1 MINRFLITKTG
12 AVVGALLC
20 TLLWGT
26 AFPVIKLCY
35 KHLAISSGDVGSQVL
50 FAGERFFLAGVMVFI
65 FCLIFKRNGLKISG
79 KALLPVLSLGLVQTA
94 MQYFCSYIGV
104 ANTTGTKTSVITAC
118 NAFFAVLLAPLFF
131 KNEKIG
137 ASKLVG
143 CAVGL
148 AGVII
153 ININGIA
160 QGGIS
165 FLGEGMVLLSALC
178 SGAGSFLSKA
188 SAKRSDPVAVTAY
201 QLLFG
206 GALLILSGVLMGG
219 NVLYADFAGVVLLVY
234 LAFVSAVAF
243 ALWTALLGL
252 HSVGRICIFNLLIP
266 IFGTLWSGILL
277 GEQIFKWENLVSLI
291 FVSVGIFL
299 VNYSRE
305 IKHSETA

>member
-1 MINRFLITKTG
+1 MINRILKTK
-12 AVVGALLC
+12 VGAIFGALIC

-35 KHLAISSGDVGSQVL
+35 NHLGIESGNVGAQVL
-50 FAGERFFLAGVMVFI
+50 FAGERFFIAGAMVFA
-65 FCLIFKRNGLKISG
+65 FCLIFKRQSLKISG
-79 KALLPVLSLGLVQTA
+79 SAVLPVLSLGLVQTA

-118 NAFFAVLLAPLFF
+118 SAFFAVLLAPLFF
-131 KNEKIG
+131 RNEKVG
-137 ASKLVG
+137 TSKLVG
-143 CAVGL
+143 CALGL

-160 QGGIS
+160 DGGIS

-188 SAKRSDPVAVTAY
+188 SALKSDAVAVTAY

-206 GALLILSGVLMGG
+206 GALLILSGTIMGG
-219 NVLYADFAGVVLLVY
+219 NILYSDIAGVLLLLY

-266 IFGTLWSGILL
+266 IFGTVWSGILL
-277 GEQIFKWENLVSLI
+277 GEQILKWENLASLI
-291 FVSVGIFL
+291 LVAIGIFL

-305 IKHSETA
+305 EKKE

>member
-1 MINRFLITKTG
+1 M
-12 AVVGALLC
+12 GALIC

-26 AFPVIKLCY
+26 AFPVIKLSY
-35 KHLAISSGDVGSQVL
+35 NHLGVVSGDVGSQVL

-131 KNEKIG
+131 KNEKLG
-137 ASKLVG
+137 GTKLLG

-160 QGGIS
+160 DGGIS
-165 FLGEGMVLLSALC
+165 FIGEGMVLLSALC
-178 SGAGSFLSKA
+178 SGAGSFLSKT

-206 GALLILSGVLMGG
+206 GALLILSGILMGG
-219 NVLYADFAGVVLLVY
+219 NVLYVDLSGVLLLIY
-234 LAFVSAVAF
+234 LAFVSAFAF
-243 ALWTALLGL
+243 ALWTALLGF

-291 FVSVGIFL
+291 LVSIGIFL

-305 IKHSETA
+305 GKRSETA

>member
-1 MINRFLITKTG
+1 MINRFLRTKSG
-12 AVVGALLC
+12 AVVGALVC

-26 AFPVIKLCY
+26 AFPVIKVSY
-35 KHLAISSGDVGSQVL
+35 NHLAVSSGDVGSQVL
-50 FAGERFFLAGVMVFI
+50 FAGERFFLAGVMVLI
-65 FCLIFKRNGLKISG
+65 FCLIFRREGLKISG

-131 KNEKIG
+131 KNEKLG
-137 ASKLVG
+137 GTKLLG

-160 QGGIS
+160 DGGIS
-165 FLGEGMVLLSALC
+165 FMGEGMVLLSALC

-206 GALLILSGVLMGG
+206 GALLILSGILMGG
-219 NVLYADFAGVVLLVY
+219 NVLYVDLSGVLLLIY
-234 LAFVSAVAF
+234 LAFVSAFAF
-243 ALWTALLGL
+243 ALWTALLGF

-277 GEQIFKWENLVSLI
+277 GEQIFKWENLMSLI
-291 FVSVGIFL
+291 LVSIGIFL

-305 IKHSETA
+305 GKRSETA

>member
-1 MINRFLITKTG
+1 M
-12 AVVGALLC
+12 GALIC

-26 AFPVIKLCY
+26 AFPVIKLSY
-35 KHLAISSGDVGSQVL
+35 NHLGVVSGDVGSQVL

-131 KNEKIG
+131 KNEKLG
-137 ASKLVG
+137 GTKLLG

-160 QGGIS
+160 DGGIS
-165 FLGEGMVLLSALC
+165 FIGEGMVLLSALC

-206 GALLILSGVLMGG
+206 GALLILLGILMGG
-219 NVLYADFAGVVLLVY
+219 NVLYVDLSGVLLLIY
-234 LAFVSAVAF
+234 LAFVSAFAF
-243 ALWTALLGL
+243 ALWTALLGF

-291 FVSVGIFL
+291 LVSIGIFL
-299 VNYSRE
+299 VKYSRE
-305 IKHSETA
+305 GKRSETA

>member
-1 MINRFLITKTG
+1 M
-12 AVVGALLC
+12 GALIC

-26 AFPVIKLCY
+26 AFPVIKLSY
-35 KHLAISSGDVGSQVL
+35 NHLGVVSGDVGSQVL
-50 FAGERFFLAGVMVFI
+50 FAGERFFLAGVMVFL

-79 KALLPVLSLGLVQTA
+79 KTLLPVLSLGLVQTA

-131 KNEKIG
+131 KNEKLG
-137 ASKLVG
+137 RTKLLG

-160 QGGIS
+160 DGGIS
-165 FLGEGMVLLSALC
+165 FIGEGMVLLSALC

-206 GALLILSGVLMGG
+206 GALLILSGILMGG
-219 NVLYADFAGVVLLVY
+219 NVLYADLSGVLLLIY
-234 LAFVSAVAF
+234 LAFVSAFAF
-243 ALWTALLGL
+243 ALWTALLGF

-291 FVSVGIFL
+291 LVSIGIFL

-305 IKHSETA
+305 GKRSETA

>member
-1 MINRFLITKTG
+1 MINRILKTKTG
-12 AVVGALLC
+12 AVLGALLC

-35 KHLAISSGDVGSQVL
+35 KQLNINSGDIGSQVL
-50 FAGERFFLAGVMVFI
+50 FAGERFFLAGVMVLV
-65 FCLIFKRNGLKISG
+65 FCLIFKRQSLKISG
-79 KALLPVLSLGLVQTA
+79 KAFMPVLSLGFVQTA

-131 KNEKIG
+131 KNEKVG

-143 CAVGL
+143 CVVGL

-160 QGGIS
+160 DGGIS

-178 SGAGSFLSKA
+178 SGAGSFLSKL
-188 SAKRSDPVAVTAY
+188 SALKSDAVAVTAY

-206 GALLILSGVLMGG
+206 GAVLILSGVFMGG
-219 NVLYADFAGVVLLVY
+219 NVLYADFAGVLLLVY
-234 LAFVSAVAF
+234 LAFVSAFAF

-266 IFGTLWSGILL
+266 IFGTVWSGILL
-277 GEQIFKWENLVSLI
+277 GEQIFKWENLVSLVL
-291 FVSVGIFL
+291 VSIGIFL
-299 VNYSRE
+299 VNFSKE
-305 IKHSETA
+305 AK

>member
-1 MINRFLITKTG
+1 MINRFLKTKTG
-12 AVVGALLC
+12 AVMGALIC

-26 AFPVIKLCY
+26 AFPVIKLSY
-35 KHLAISSGDVGSQVL
+35 NHLGVVSGDVGSQVL
-50 FAGERFFLAGVMVFI
+50 FAGERFFLAGVMVFLL
-65 FCLIFKRNGLKISG
+65 CLIFKRNGLKISG

-131 KNEKIG
+131 KNEKLG
-137 ASKLVG
+137 GTKLLG

-160 QGGIS
+160 DGGIS
-165 FLGEGMVLLSALC
+165 FIGEGLVLLSALC

-206 GALLILSGVLMGG
+206 GALLILSGILMGG
-219 NVLYADFAGVVLLVY
+219 NVLYVDLSGVLLLIY
-234 LAFVSAVAF
+234 LAFVSAFAF
-243 ALWTALLGL
+243 ALWTALLGF

-291 FVSVGIFL
+291 LVSIGIFL

-305 IKHSETA
+305 GKRSETA